1 MFDIG
6 WQELFILAVLAIIVV
21 GPKDLPR
28 AIKTVTYWIRKARS
42 MARDLQDGLDD
53 VVREAELDEIKKE
66 ANKMMDG
73 EGLDPSGTLA
83 KEFDMTDIQQDW
95 SGAVED
101 LKSSTD
107 PSAKDPVDDDVI
119 DDISGLDEDL
129 DDGFDDGLDDDPDL
143 MDPTS
148 TPVETAEIMP
158 ESGPQSGPEKTPSET
173 KG

>member
-6 WQELFILAVLAIIVV
+6 WQELFVLAVLAIIVV

-53 VVREAELDEIKKE
+53 VVREAELEDIKKE

-73 EGLDPSGTLA
+73 DGLDPSGLA

-95 SGAVED
+95 SEAVDD
-101 LKSSTD
+101 LKTSTD

-129 DDGFDDGLDDDPDL
+129 DDELDNELDDDPDL
-143 MDPTS
+143 MDA
-148 TPVETAEIMP
+148 TAEPATASDPMENAEAIP
-158 ESGPQSGPEKTPSET
+158 VKTPDET